1 MIHTS
6 SGKPG
11 TFVVHRGSNGCMVKN
26 ITYHGKAAH
35 AGGAP
40 HQGVNALYAANL
52 GLSAVN
58 ALRET
63 FKDDDHIRVHP
74 ILTAGGVLA
83 LTVQAVR
90 ANRPRTPMRD
100 VRIDYSK
107 RWQHQ
112 HWTAL
117 VSAYK
122 ASPYFDHYA
131 PRFEPFYTRRYEF
144 LFDYNL
150 RLMETIAELLGLP
163 MPAVSEAYLTA
174 DEGDLDLRP
183 KRKEGADFA
192 SPPYIQVFSDRLPFT
207 PNLSIADLLFCE
219 GPQSPALLKQCRL

>member
-1 MIHTS
+1 MTILPAAYLPSIEYCARWAQGPCVVDGGEH
-6 SGKPG
+6 
-11 TFVVHRGSNGCMVKN
+11 FVKRSERNRTH
-26 ITYHGKAAH
+26 
-35 AGGAP
+35 
-40 HQGVNALYAANL
+40 
-52 GLSAVN
+52 
-58 ALRET
+58 
-63 FKDDDHIRVHP
+63 

-122 ASPYFDHYA
+122 ASP
-131 PRFEPFYTRRYEF
+131 
-144 LFDYNL
+144 
-150 RLMETIAELLGLP
+150 
-163 MPAVSEAYLTA
+163 
-174 DEGDLDLRP
+174 
-183 KRKEGADFA
+183 DFA

>member
-1 MIHTS
+1 MTILPLAYLPS
-6 SGKPG
+6 
-11 TFVVHRGSNGCMVKN
+11 VEY
-26 ITYHGKAAH
+26 IAH
-35 AGGAP
+35 
-40 HQGVNALYAANL
+40 L
-52 GLSAVN
+52 
-58 ALRET
+58 LREECVIDLGEHFIKRSERNRT
-63 FKDDDHIRVHP
+63 R
-74 ILTAGGVLA
+74 ILATGGPME
-83 LTVQAVR
+83 LTVHVR
-90 ANRPRTPMRD
+90 NADRPRQPMRE
-100 VRIDYSK
+100 VRLDYSK
-107 RWQHQ
+107 RWPHQ
-112 HWTAL
+112 HWLSL
-117 VSAYK
+117 VSAYRS
-122 ASPYFDHYA
+122 SPYFDHYA

-163 MPAVSEAYLTA
+163 MPAVSEAYLTAGEGDLRLRMVHQQA

>member
-1 MIHTS
+1 MTILPAAYLPSIEYCARWAQGPCVVDGGEH
-6 SGKPG
+6 
-11 TFVVHRGSNGCMVKN
+11 FVKRSERNRTH
-26 ITYHGKAAH
+26 
-35 AGGAP
+35 
-40 HQGVNALYAANL
+40 
-52 GLSAVN
+52 
-58 ALRET
+58 
-63 FKDDDHIRVHP
+63 

-144 LFDYNL
+144 LFDYDL

-163 MPAVSEAYLTA
+163 MPAVSE
-174 DEGDLDLRP
+174 
-183 KRKEGADFA
+183 DFA

>member
-1 MIHTS
+1 MTILPAAYLPSVEYFWHLAQ
-6 SGKPG
+6 GG
-11 TFVVHRGSNGCMVKN
+11 CVVDLGEHFVKRSERNRAR
-26 ITYHGKAAH
+26 ILATD
-35 AGGAP
+35 GAM
-40 HQGVNALYAANL
+40 
-52 GLSAVN
+52 
-58 ALRET
+58 E
-63 FKDDDHIRVHP
+63 
-74 ILTAGGVLA
+74 LTAH
-83 LTVQAVR
+83 VR
-90 ANRPRTPMRD
+90 HADRPRQPMRD
-100 VRIDYSK
+100 MRLDYSK

-112 HWTAL
+112 HWGALTA
-117 VSAYK
+117 SYK
-122 ASPYFDHYA
+122 SSPYFDHYA

-144 LFDYNL
+144 LFDYDL

-183 KRKEGADFA
+183 KRKESADFA

>member
-1 MIHTS
+1 MILPAASRPSIEYCARWAQGPCVVDGGEH
-6 SGKPG
+6 
-11 TFVVHRGSNGCMVKN
+11 FVKRSERNRTH
-26 ITYHGKAAH
+26 
-35 AGGAP
+35 
-40 HQGVNALYAANL
+40 
-52 GLSAVN
+52 
-58 ALRET
+58 
-63 FKDDDHIRVHP
+63 
-74 ILTAGGVLA
+74 ILTAGGVLT

-131 PRFEPFYTRRYEF
+131 PRFEPVYTRRYEF
-144 LFDYNL
+144 LFDYDL

-192 SPPYIQVFSDRLPFT
+192 SPPYIQVFSAP
-207 PNLSIADLLFCE
+207 LSATLSRSS
-219 GPQSPALLKQCRL
+219 PQRASMRFSPGSSLQSARNCPSAYFVSATLSPLTSSTGSSPDE

>member
-1 MIHTS
+1 MTILPAAYLPSIEYCARWAQGQCVVDGGEH
-6 SGKPG
+6 
-11 TFVVHRGSNGCMVKN
+11 FVKRSERNRTH
-26 ITYHGKAAH
+26 
-35 AGGAP
+35 
-40 HQGVNALYAANL
+40 
-52 GLSAVN
+52 
-58 ALRET
+58 
-63 FKDDDHIRVHP
+63 

-144 LFDYNL
+144 LFDYDL
-150 RLMETIAELLGLP
+150 RLMETIRTARPAHAGRLGSVSDGRRRRSR
-163 MPAVSEAYLTA
+163 PAPQTKRGRGLRVPALYSGL
-174 DEGDLDLRP
+174 LRP
-183 KRKEGADFA
+183 
-192 SPPYIQVFSDRLPFT
+192 
-207 PNLSIADLLFCE
+207 
-219 GPQSPALLKQCRL
+219 PAFHA

>member
-1 MIHTS
+1 MTGNVPTRRPSRKNNIDL
-6 SGKPG
+6 SGRNS
-11 TFVVHRGSNGCMVKN
+11 FHVRQR
-26 ITYHGKAAH
+26 AARL
-35 AGGAP
+35 
-40 HQGVNALYAANL
+40 V
-52 GLSAVN
+52 
-58 ALRET
+58 E
-63 FKDDDHIRVHP
+63 FE
-74 ILTAGGVLA
+74 
-83 LTVQAVR
+83 
-90 ANRPRTPMRD
+90 
-100 VRIDYSK
+100 
-107 RWQHQ
+107 
-112 HWTAL
+112 TAL

-144 LFDYNL
+144 LFDYDL